1 VSALETLRAAL
12 LALRD
17 HKLRSTLTA
26 LGIIIGT
33 AATVTMMAA
42 GAGARAQVAAQ
53 VQSLGSNLLVIVSGN
68 VNQSGVRLG
77 AGATPTLTDEDAAAI
92 GQEISSVQVTSSL
105 ISGKIQVVAEAAN
118 WATSVS
124 TVDIGYFE
132 LRNWAVESG
141 RAFEADEA
149 KSGAQVALLGQTVAR
164 QLFPDL
170 DPIDREVRIRNVP
183 FRVIGILARKGQSTA
198 GQDQDDALIIP
209 LNAGRRVLG
218 SNQAKSRSVAM
229 ILVKVRDGESMT
241 QASDDAEALLR
252 QRHRLLPLQEND
264 FTIRNLSAV
273 TEAKEAGARTLS
285 ILLASV
291 ALVSLLTGG
300 IGILNIMLV
309 SVTERTRE
317 IGIRMAVGARRR
329 DILMQFLFE
338 AVGLSVLGGVA
349 GVILGLIA
357 AFIFAYLAGWVM
369 IVNVWAVGAAMLF
382 SMLVGI
388 LFGWYPAIRASRLAP
403 IEAIRTV

>member
-1 VSALETLRAAL
+1 MNPLETIHTAVMALRA
-12 LALRD
+12 
-17 HKLRSTLTA
+17 HKLRSGLAA

-33 AATVTMMAA
+33 SATIAMLAI

-53 VQSLGSNLLVIVSGN
+53 VQSLGSNLLIIVSGN

-77 AGATPTLTDEDAAAI
+77 AGATPTLTDEDAATI

-118 WATSVS
+118 WATNVA
-124 TVDIGYFE
+124 TVDPGYFE
-132 LRNWAVESG
+132 VRDWAVESG

-149 KSGAQVALLGQTVAR
+149 KNGAQVALLGQTVAK
-164 QLFPDL
+164 QLFPDV
-170 DPIDREVRIRNVP
+170 DPIGHEVRIKNVP
-183 FRVIGILARKGQSTA
+183 FRVIGMLAKKGQSTA
-198 GQDQDDALIIP
+198 GQDQDDALIVP

-218 SNQAKSRSVAM
+218 SNQAKLRSVAA
-229 ILVKVRDGESMT
+229 ILVKVRDGESMA
-241 QASDDAEALLR
+241 QASEDVDGLLR
-252 QRHRLLPLQEND
+252 QRHRLPPLQDND
-264 FTIRNLSAV
+264 FTIRDLSAV
-273 TEAKEAGARTLS
+273 TSAKEAGARTLS

-309 SVTERTRE
+309 SVTERTKE
-317 IGIRMAVGARRR
+317 IGIRMAVGAKRR
-329 DILMQFLFE
+329 DILLQFLFE

-349 GVILGLIA
+349 GVILGLVA
-357 AFIFAYLAGWVM
+357 AFGFAYGADWSL
-369 IVNVWAVGAAMLF
+369 IVDYWAVVSAVLF

-388 LFGWYPAIRASRLAP
+388 LFGWYPALRASRLAP
-403 IEAIRTV
+403 IEAIRTA